1 MQDDAL
7 LLVHLKRCE
16 KMMQTEKR
24 CEKMFNLR
32 QTSCFV
38 NTSCFIIQ
46 IQRMKSV
53 LGQKELNFR
62 IIRQNPSVYNSR

>member
-1 MQDDAL
+1 MKDASL
-7 LLVHLKRCE
+7 LLADLERCE

-46 IQRMKSV
+46 IQRMKLV
-53 LGQKELNFR
+53 FG
-62 IIRQNPSVYNSR
+62 

>member
-24 CEKMFNLR
+24 CGKMFNLVS
-32 QTSCFV
+32 TPCFV
-38 NTSCFIIQ
+38 NTSCFIMT

-53 LGQKELNFR
+53 FE
-62 IIRQNPSVYNSR
+62 